1 MGGWGAATA
10 DDVAEM
16 IALTNALKADK
27 AKSRGGNSTG
37 GKPRRRNTGHRGH
50 VAAHGILAGDGW
62 GHRTLGGR
70 LYTVVRG

>member
-37 GKPRRRNTGHRGH
+37 GKPRR
-50 VAAHGILAGDGW
+50 
-62 GHRTLGGR
+62 
-70 LYTVVRG
+70 